1 MSNKDEDT
9 PAESLTLRLK
19 KAEAAVEAATKSLK
33 SLLTVVERE
42 GRSVANQAEEKY
54 ADNLS
59 QDLKKLSNQLGV
71 VRKVLNKR

>member
-42 GRSVANQAEEKY
+42 GRGVANQAEEKY